1 MRLLCFVSH
10 PPSDGEKSPFGLFL
24 PMYGTPSEN
33 TRYARGVRVPV
44 RGRSAERTSRRGLF
58 RICHFT
64 GARSA
69 SRGCTDPPAG
79 AGGLVHPARILAAL
93 VAFASPERGRSAE
106 RTSRRGLFR
115 ICHFTGARCA
125 SRGCTDPP
133 PRVRGGIGTPSEN
146 RTRISGSGGRRSI
159 HYPMGADDVC
169 KYTILKSISQV

>member
-1 MRLLCFVSH
+1 MAFA
-10 PPSDGEKSPFGLFL
+10 SPFGAARL
-24 PMYGTPSEN
+24 SEH
-33 TRYARGVRVPV
+33 
-44 RGRSAERTSRRGLF
+44 SRRELS

-64 GARSA
+64 GARCA

-93 VAFASPERGRSAE
+93 VAFASPFRGRSAE

-133 PRVRGGIGTPSEN
+133 AGAGGLVHPARIELASPAPEAGGLSIILWVRMTYV
-146 RTRISGSGGRRSI
+146 SI
-159 HYPMGADDVC
+159 
-169 KYTILKSISQV
+169 LF